1 MEANLRLV
9 ISIAKKY
16 INRGLQFLDVI
27 REGNIGLMTAVNKF
41 EYAATTSFLRTP
53 SAFSG

>member
-1 MEANLRLV
+1 VEANLRLV

-27 REGNIGLMTAVNKF
+27 REGNIGLMTAVN
-41 EYAATTSFLRTP
+41 AATASFLRTP

>member
-1 MEANLRLV
+1 V
-9 ISIAKKY
+9 I
-16 INRGLQFLDVI
+16 Q
-27 REGNIGLMTAVNKF
+27 EGNIGLMTAVNKF